1 MAKVYSNSVRGV
13 NQGDENMQSTAIKR
27 LSLTFVVMVLFG
39 TAILGQTSAKK
50 SDPLTIVDKAEA
62 EAKNYI
68 ETFRNLLAD
77 ETKIFTIYKQNGK
90 ERTHRTVRST
100 FFVYPFTKEEGRVA
114 EFRNVISV
122 DGKEVDKG
130 NTRAEKFFEKV
141 AKAATSMEEFEL
153 LRTESLR
160 YDPELDITGLTLFTA
175 VSLDSSF
182 RSYFQFSVG
191 PRTEFNGRRVHEIL
205 YRQIRETPDIAVNSP
220 KSTVSLN
227 RAQDYEIDV
236 DKPVPLN
243 ARMYGSLLI
252 DAETFQTWHET
263 RTISVQPAGFATPVP
278 VITDVFEFQASD
290 FGILTP
296 KVITHTQFSI
306 NTKRATVTKEAD
318 IRFEYTN
325 FTRPDVDVKSSEV
338 KPN

>member
-1 MAKVYSNSVRGV
+1 
-13 NQGDENMQSTAIKR
+13 MQSTAIKR
-27 LSLTFVVMVLFG
+27 LSLTFAIMVLFG
-39 TAILGQTSAKK
+39 AVILGQTPAKK

-62 EAKNYI
+62 QAKNYI

-77 ETKIFTIYKQNGK
+77 ETKSFTIYKQSGK

-130 NTRAEKFFEKV
+130 DARAEKFFEKV

-160 YDPELDITGLTLFTA
+160 YDPELDITGLTLFAA

-182 RSYFQFSVG
+182 RSYFQFSFG
-191 PRTEFNGRRVHEIL
+191 PRTDFNGRRVHEIL

-220 KSTVSLN
+220 KSTISLN

-252 DAETFQTWHET
+252 DAETFQTWYET
-263 RTISVQPAGFATPVP
+263 RTISVQPAGFTAPVP

-306 NTKRATVTKEAD
+306 NTKRAAVSKEAD
-318 IRFEYTN
+318 IRFAYSN
-325 FTRPDVDVKSSEV
+325 FTRPDVNVQSSEV
-338 KPN
+338 KPE